1 MTIRHLF
8 RHLSAAVLLF
18 AVTAGAALAESPLAG
33 AYKAVGKTAEGLA
46 YGGQVE
52 IAPQGRGI
60 KLAWT
65 LDRDAGYSGRGFQL
79 DDVLGS
85 VYWSET
91 EHFNDPGVVIYRI
104 DGGKLQ
110 GMWMPQGG
118 PNNVLGREDL
128 LGPAS
133 LEGRFQIILGEH
145 PGGRSH
151 YTGYVD
157 VDRRGDTYYFH
168 WYAPNDSYVGNGI
181 RVGNIMVVGYA
192 IGRAPGTAAYCI
204 REGKLDGTWAYGED
218 PRLGRETL
226 LRQSDVSVPGP
237 SAGPGSECI
246 PTIAME
252 WAPESRD

>member
-1 MTIRHLF
+1 MTIRHF
-8 RHLSAAVLLF
+8 VHRLSAAILLF
-18 AVTAGAALAESPLAG
+18 AVAAGPASAESPLAG
-33 AYKAVGKTAEGLA
+33 SYKAEGKTAEGLA

-52 IAPQGRGI
+52 IVPQGRGAR
-60 KLAWT
+60 LAWT
-65 LDRDAGYSGRGFQL
+65 LDRGAGYSGRAFQI

-91 EHFNDPGVVIYRI
+91 EHFNDPGIVIYRI

-145 PGGRSH
+145 PGGRTH

-181 RVGNIMVVGYA
+181 RLGNIMVVGYA

-204 REGKLDGTWAYGED
+204 RGGDLVGAWAYGQD

-226 LRQSDVSVPGP
+226 HRRAEITAPAPSE
-237 SAGPGSECI
+237 SAGSNCMS
-246 PTIAME
+246 TIAME
-252 WAPESRD
+252 WQPESRN